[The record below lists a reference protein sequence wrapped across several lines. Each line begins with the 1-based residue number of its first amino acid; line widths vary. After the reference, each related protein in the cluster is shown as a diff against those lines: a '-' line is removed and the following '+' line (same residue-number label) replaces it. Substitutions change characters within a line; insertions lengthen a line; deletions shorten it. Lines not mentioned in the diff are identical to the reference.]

1 MSRKDKPVMTA
12 ELPEWLQEGRTVWYW
27 RVTFCMDELCPD
39 GVSPGCPLNSF
50 NRADRATVDACSR
63 RHPVLDSMT
72 VWAVLAMF
80 EPGGV
85 RWVINDALEIRDE
98 DLRAAVFPDKKTALK
113 RRPEVVMY
121 G

>member
-1 MSRKDKPVMTA
+1 MTA

-27 RVTFCMDELCPD
+27 RETYCSDEACLD
-39 GVSPGCPLNSF
+39 MVASVCPLNMGL
-50 NRADRATVDACSR
+50 RPDRDAVAKCAR
-63 RHPVLDSMT
+63 RHPVLDSVT
-72 VWAVLAMF
+72 VWAVLAIF